1 MNETTQPA
9 VAGPVE
15 PTVRPVLGVVLARDG
30 QPTLIVRGNENAHV
44 QHAGASYLYSQMA
57 LDTLMRLA
65 GDVLAIAEAGETPD
79 GDGVNVPTLLWAE
92 EWARVL
98 SGPA

>member
-1 MNETTQPA
+1 MEQNLPA
-9 VAGPVE
+9 VVAPVE

-30 QPTLIVRGNENAHV
+30 QPTLIVRGNEDAHV

-57 LDTLMRLA
+57 LDTLMQLA
-65 GDVLAIAEAGETPD
+65 GDVLAIAEAGATPD
-79 GDGVNVPTLLWAE
+79 GDGVNAPTLLWAE

-98 SGPA
+98 SGRA

>member
-1 MNETTQPA
+1 MDTQNRPA
-9 VAGPVE
+9 VAAPLE
-15 PTVRPVLGVVLARDG
+15 RPVRPVLGVVLSRDG

-65 GDVLAIAEAGETPD
+65 GEVLAIAEAGETPD

-98 SGPA
+98 SGRA